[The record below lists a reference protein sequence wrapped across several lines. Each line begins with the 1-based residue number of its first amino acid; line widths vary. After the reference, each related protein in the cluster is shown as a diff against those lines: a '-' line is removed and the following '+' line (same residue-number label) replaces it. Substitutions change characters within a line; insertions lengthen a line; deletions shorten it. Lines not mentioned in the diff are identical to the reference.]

1 MFINIKEATMTN
13 SELLKQINTIRA
25 SITREYMQLP
35 EAEKANA
42 MSLYKQLED
51 LGQSLY
57 RYEILSKNGLTNEAN
72 AEIGKINELASLM
85 NLCYNP
91 IKRTEQAQ
99 RDIMILT
106 KSSKHHDYCVAGID
120 CVTGK
125 FVRLMSHNDD
135 KEGALSEEHMHYDND
150 ADAQILDIARVK
162 TVKNTPT
169 KIQPENVLI
178 DENDKWEKIATVP
191 LQEAFKYLNNDVE
204 YIFCNNKPHLTKE
217 EAESCNCSLI
227 FVQVQNACV
236 YTIDDIRDRKK
247 TKMSFVFN
255 GEEYKDIAVTDPDY
269 RDKNEK
275 LVRAN
280 IVFSLPDGDWSE
292 EHGKYCKFAA
302 KIFKVA

>member
-1 MFINIKEATMTN
+1 MTN
-13 SELLKQINTIRA
+13 TELLKQIKTIEDL
-25 SITREYMQLP
+25 ITRQYMHLP

-42 MSLYKQLED
+42 MSLYKQLKD

-57 RYEILSKNGLTNEAN
+57 RHEILLKNGLTKEAN

-99 RDIMILT
+99 KDIMILT

-120 CVTGK
+120 CATGK
-125 FVRLMSHNDD
+125 FVRLMSNNHD
-135 KEGALSEEHMHYDND
+135 KEGALSGDHMLYDYD
-150 ADAQILDIARVK
+150 AEAQILDIARVK
-162 TVKNTPT
+162 IVKNSPT

-178 DENDKWEKIATVP
+178 DENDKWQKIATVP
-191 LQEAFKYLNNDVE
+191 LQETFKYLNNDVE
-204 YIFCNNKPHLTKE
+204 YIFCNNKPYLTKE

-227 FVQVQNACV
+227 FVQVQNAHV
-236 YTIDDIRDRKK
+236 YTIDDIQDRKK

-255 GEEYKDIAVTDPDY
+255 GEEYKDIAITDPDY

-292 EHGKYCKFAA
+292 EHGKYYKFAA

>member
-1 MFINIKEATMTN
+1 MTN
-13 SELLKQINTIRA
+13 TELLKQIKTIGD

-42 MSLYKQLED
+42 MSLYKQLKD

-57 RYEILSKNGLTNEAN
+57 RYEILSKNGLTKEAN
-72 AEIGKINELASLM
+72 AEIGKINQLASLM

-99 RDIMILT
+99 RDIMILK
-106 KSSKHHDYCVAGID
+106 KSSKHHEYCVAGID
-120 CVTGK
+120 CATGK
-125 FVRLMSHNDD
+125 FVRLMSNNDD
-135 KEGALSEEHMHYDND
+135 KEGALSGEQMHYEND
-150 ADAQILDIARVK
+150 AEAQILDMARVK
-162 TVKNTPT
+162 TIKNTPT

-178 DENDKWEKIATVP
+178 DENGKWEKIATVP
-191 LQEAFKYLNNDVE
+191 KQEAFKYLNNNVE

-227 FVQVQNACV
+227 FVQVQNVRV
-236 YTIDDIRDRKK
+236 YTIDDIHDRKK

-255 GEEYKDIAVTDPDY
+255 DEEYKDIAVTDPDY

-275 LVRAN
+275 FVRAN

-292 EHGKYCKFAA
+292 EHGKYYKFAT
-302 KIFKVA
+302 KIFKVI

>member
-1 MFINIKEATMTN
+1 MTN
-13 SELLKQINTIRA
+13 SELLKQIKTIEDI
-25 SITREYMQLP
+25 ITREYMQLP
-35 EAEKANA
+35 EAEKSNA
-42 MSLYKQLED
+42 MSLYKQLKD

-57 RYEILSKNGLTNEAN
+57 RYEILSKNGLTKEAN
-72 AEIGKINELASLM
+72 AVIGKINQLASLM

-106 KSSKHHDYCVAGID
+106 KSSKHHEYCVAGID
-120 CVTGK
+120 CTTGQ
-125 FVRLMSHNDD
+125 FVRLMSNNVD
-135 KEGALSEEHMHYDND
+135 KEGALSGDQMHYDND
-150 ADAQILDIARVK
+150 TEAQILDMARVK
-162 TVKNTPT
+162 TIKNTPT

-178 DENDKWEKIATVP
+178 DENDKWQKIATVP
-191 LQEAFKYLNNDVE
+191 KQEAFKYLNNDVE

-227 FVQVQNACV
+227 FVQVQNAHV
-236 YTIDDIRDRKK
+236 YTIDDIHDRKK

-255 GEEYKDIAVTDPDY
+255 GKEYKDIAVTDTDY

-280 IVFSLPDGDWSE
+280 VVFSLPDGDWSE
-292 EHGKYCKFAA
+292 EHGKYYKFAA